1 MSRPTPGKVAEAE
14 AMMNKNP
21 FGGRAG
27 SLYTPM
33 SEDEQEVLD
42 RLVTSRD
49 LDVSI
54 KGWGHIRG
62 VQAGKTGDLRIS
74 IPLTLNFDQP
84 VVPVPVYYFDLELRT
99 GTGILLFKE
108 RQSTVYN
115 NAPLMIGA
123 GTSLQMVWDIAIK
136 HMDPKL
142 VKALKPGATGLT
154 SRWID
159 KDTGEITMLGN
170 TRMGARDK
178 ALLRKLRHGE
188 AANRVDTAQ
197 QVLKAVEK
205 AKKR

>member
-1 MSRPTPGKVAEAE
+1 MD
-14 AMMNKNP
+14 KNP

-27 SLYTPM
+27 SMYTPM

-42 RLVTSRD
+42 RLVASRD
-49 LDVSI
+49 LDVFI

-62 VQAGKTGDLRIS
+62 VQAGKTGDLRIA
-74 IPLTLNFDQP
+74 IPLTMNFDRPEVPIP
-84 VVPVPVYYFDLELRT
+84 VHYFDLELRT
-99 GTGILLFKE
+99 GSGILLFKE

-115 NAPLMIGA
+115 NSPLMIGT

-159 KDTGEITMLGN
+159 KDTGDITMLGN

-178 ALLRKLRHGE
+178 ALLRKLRQSE
-188 AANRVDTAQ
+188 AANRADTAQ
-197 QVLKAVEK
+197 QVLKAMEK
-205 AKKR
+205 SKMR